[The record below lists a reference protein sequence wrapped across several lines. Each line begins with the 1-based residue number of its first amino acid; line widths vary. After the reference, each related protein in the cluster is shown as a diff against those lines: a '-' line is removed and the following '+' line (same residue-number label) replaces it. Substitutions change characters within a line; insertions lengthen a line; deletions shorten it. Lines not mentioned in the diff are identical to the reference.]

1 MLILTIL
8 QAFYFIMKSLHT
20 EGSELYSEYATTW
33 VALFHMTLGEY
44 EVGTTAFTINKQL
57 IKFVTFISHFSHA
70 AVTIPFLE
78 SQKSFLLVTPIGC
91 RPSPPPLQVGTSGKN
106 NLNEEITSLL
116 LTGISERYCQII

>member
-44 EVGTTAFTINKQL
+44 EVGTTVHSLYNKQTTYQ
-57 IKFVTFISHFSHA
+57 ICNFYKVTF
-70 AVTIPFLE
+70 P
-78 SQKSFLLVTPIGC
+78 TP
-91 RPSPPPLQVGTSGKN
+91 RPLFPL
-106 NLNEEITSLL
+106 
-116 LTGISERYCQII
+116 

>member
-57 IKFVTFISHFSHA
+57 IKFVTFIRSLFLRRGHYSFSRKSK
-70 AVTIPFLE
+70 ICPF
-78 SQKSFLLVTPIGC
+78 SQTQRVPTLP
-91 RPSPPPLQVGTSGKN
+91 PPPPLLYK
-106 NLNEEITSLL
+106 
-116 LTGISERYCQII
+116 